1 MYTNFDLME
10 LENMNDEQLHMEL
23 EKAKDNYDYIQS
35 LYQGEDDSNIF
46 ETKIPLDVVFT
57 HLKNIEHY
65 MRRIENLLNE
75 YEIDLV
81 FIRKA
86 VNRRK
91 KKLSRLR

>member
-1 MYTNFDLME
+1 MYTNVDLME

-46 ETKIPLDVVFT
+46 EAKIPLDVVFM

-65 MRRIENLLNE
+65 IRRIENLLNE